1 MSQPKDFKH
10 FTGKKTSFKTQKR
23 KKKVKVK
30 RIHKNKYERG
40 LEDMAEDKKEKKPEK
55 IISNLKNGTL
65 MKWDTGYGSHR
76 YFLEKENG
84 EEIYLRDII
93 SYLAFGLSGRVVNA
107 LNEKGSYEEGREE
120 KDIISTLNALVNAYN
135 TGLF

>member
-1 MSQPKDFKH
+1 
-10 FTGKKTSFKTQKR
+10 
-23 KKKVKVK
+23 
-30 RIHKNKYERG
+30 
-40 LEDMAEDKKEKKPEK
+40 MAEDKKEKKPEK

-65 MKWDTGYGSHR
+65 MKWDTGYGNYR

>member
-1 MSQPKDFKH
+1 
-10 FTGKKTSFKTQKR
+10 
-23 KKKVKVK
+23 
-30 RIHKNKYERG
+30 
-40 LEDMAEDKKEKKPEK
+40 MAEDKKEKKPEK

-107 LNEKGSYEEGREE
+107 LSEKGSYEEGREE

>member
-1 MSQPKDFKH
+1 
-10 FTGKKTSFKTQKR
+10 
-23 KKKVKVK
+23 
-30 RIHKNKYERG
+30 
-40 LEDMAEDKKEKKPEK
+40 MAEDKEEKKPEK

-65 MKWDTGYGSHR
+65 MKWDIGYESYR

-93 SYLAFGLSGRVVNA
+93 SYLAFRLSEKVADA
-107 LNEKGSYEEGREE
+107 LSEKNSYEEGREE
-120 KDIISTLNALVNAYN
+120 KDIISTLNALVNAYK

>member
-1 MSQPKDFKH
+1 MRGDERIW
-10 FTGKKTSFKTQKR
+10 QKIR
-23 KKKVKVK
+23 KKKAGE
-30 RIHKNKYERG
+30 NYQQF
-40 LEDMAEDKKEKKPEK
+40 
-55 IISNLKNGTL
+55 KNGTL

-120 KDIISTLNALVNAYN
+120 KDIISTLNALVNAYK